1 MLNMFASVSLCLLK
15 TARGILLT
23 LSLLHGVVG
32 SLFDIQV
39 QKCNKADVGNDV
51 FMASSCHALCY
62 LPDCLCVCVCVWC
75 AQVDNDGVGGMMMR
89 RRRKHVRGVGGGDAE
104 GENQLLSR

>member
-62 LPDCLCVCVCVWC
+62 LPDCVCVCVWGV
-75 AQVDNDGVGGMMMR
+75 QVDNDGVGGMMMR

>member
-62 LPDCLCVCVCVWC
+62 LPDCVCVCVCGV
-75 AQVDNDGVGGMMMR
+75 QVDNDGVGGMMMR